1 MAVIISQVARQGQHL
16 LFLFFPL
23 DTKGNLDPPD
33 GQEVKTAN
41 PLRLDQL
48 GHADI
53 LQDVVDARKRGNAF
67 SFLLTLV
74 SRSTNMGRFAPW
86 IGRTISF
93 FYLLLFFRCDIIAAA
108 AFAAACNCRANDT
121 T

>member
-53 LQDVVDARKRGNAF
+53 LQEKKGAHKGGNAF
-67 SFLLTLV
+67 SFFLFKLAFILEHGK
-74 SRSTNMGRFAPW
+74 MPAAPEAR
-86 IGRTISF
+86 GLQLPCQRH
-93 FYLLLFFRCDIIAAA
+93 
-108 AFAAACNCRANDT
+108 
-121 T
+121 

>member
-48 GHADI
+48 GHVPI
-53 LQDVVDARKRGNAF
+53 LQEDGDAHKGGNAF
-67 SFLLTLV
+67 SF
-74 SRSTNMGRFAPW
+74 F
-86 IGRTISF
+86 
-93 FYLLLFFRCDIIAAA
+93 LFVV
-108 AFAAACNCRANDT
+108 AFLF
-121 T
+121 